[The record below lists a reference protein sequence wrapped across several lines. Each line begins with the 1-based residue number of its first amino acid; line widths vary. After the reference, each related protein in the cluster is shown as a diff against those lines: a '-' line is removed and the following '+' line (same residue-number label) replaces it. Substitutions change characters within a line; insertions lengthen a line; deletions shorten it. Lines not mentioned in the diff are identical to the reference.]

1 MSAILHDYARKLY
14 SHATMTADPSAGDAH
29 LDDTQPPVRG
39 ERLCFTASPRLLA
52 AATGAQLAAATGA
65 QLATAS
71 KVPLG
76 AASNVPLGA
85 ASGVRR

>member
-52 AATGAQLAAATGA
+52 AATGAQLA
-65 QLATAS
+65 TAS